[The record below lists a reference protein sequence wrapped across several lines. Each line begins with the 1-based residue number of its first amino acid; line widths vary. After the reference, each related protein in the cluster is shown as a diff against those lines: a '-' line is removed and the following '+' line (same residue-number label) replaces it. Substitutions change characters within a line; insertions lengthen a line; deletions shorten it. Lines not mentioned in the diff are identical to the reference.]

1 MDQRIVIS
9 NNNSKYNL
17 YNKPE
22 THSSTTKARHERR
35 KAAALEKLSKAHNQ
49 KEKAEEENLKQLKL
63 DEIKQ
68 AEEKL
73 SELRKRKLPTVGLS
87 IIGLAA
93 KKQRLGELISEPAK
107 TITRKALKPEYKR
120 YKDSIAIENYL
131 KDADAR
137 QVIYFKNKNNK
148 EKVEK
153 DDLLSKINEMIIK
166 PKIIPPN
173 TQIFE
178 KVTTANSELTNGSLF
193 GTTSSITIIRTPRL
207 KTIDFSEENEIEI
220 SSLDDI
226 I

>member
-68 AEEKL
+68 AEGKL

-137 QVIYFKNKNNK
+137 QVIYLKNKKNK
-148 EKVEK
+148 GNVEK

-178 KVTTANSELTNGSLF
+178 KVTTANSEITNGSLF
-193 GTTSSITIIRTPRL
+193 GTTSSITIIRTPRW

-220 SSLDDI
+220 SSLEDI

>member
-22 THSSTTKARHERR
+22 THNSTTKARHERR
-35 KAAALEKLSKAHNQ
+35 KAAALGKLSKAHNQ

-120 YKDSIAIENYL
+120 YKDSIAFENYL
-131 KDADAR
+131 KDADA
-137 QVIYFKNKNNK
+137 N
-148 EKVEK
+148 
-153 DDLLSKINEMIIK
+153 
-166 PKIIPPN
+166 
-173 TQIFE
+173 
-178 KVTTANSELTNGSLF
+178 
-193 GTTSSITIIRTPRL
+193 
-207 KTIDFSEENEIEI
+207 
-220 SSLDDI
+220 
-226 I
+226 